1 MAAGTPSAADCFFG
15 DTLDKYIQHIT
26 LLQNKR
32 AQRDVRLEAV
42 DSARDKSPPE
52 RLRAMEQVV
61 SWIDREKLT
70 PHYGVVFARFLAIA
84 RQLDPQ
90 NELGKLE
97 VFYEAD
103 WFARLSEA
111 LIDNERVKLA
121 GVLGDLLN
129 WSKSRKFA
137 DPDRAVRLHLASAM
151 LLLQAMDDEDSAIR
165 HIDMARKYTPVDE
178 KLKDDLA
185 NVERWSRQREQLSSG
200 TGFVVAA
207 EGFLL
212 TNLHVVDGP
221 GRTMVRVP
229 MSASETPGAGAPG
242 AGAPGAC
249 APGAGAAPAMRNV
262 PAILLASDSKR
273 DIALL
278 KVDPAAFANFK
289 PLPLGG
295 DRVRRGADVAVFGFP
310 LGDELGKDVRI
321 TTGVIHSPS
330 DQSDDK
336 QHVLDC
342 RINPGNS
349 GGPVLN
355 RFGHV
360 IGMVTAKTVGGAG
373 VDSYGVAIPA
383 TELHA
388 FLKQYLPA
396 EVVRPLA
403 SSGTMADASQR
414 REWEDIDA
422 AVSPGVL
429 MVLKLKEP

>member
-1 MAAGTPSAADCFFG
+1 
-15 DTLDKYIQHIT
+15 
-26 LLQNKR
+26 
-32 AQRDVRLEAV
+32 
-42 DSARDKSPPE
+42 
-52 RLRAMEQVV
+52 
-61 SWIDREKLT
+61 
-70 PHYGVVFARFLAIA
+70 
-84 RQLDPQ
+84 
-90 NELGKLE
+90 
-97 VFYEAD
+97 
-103 WFARLSEA
+103 
-111 LIDNERVKLA
+111 
-121 GVLGDLLN
+121 
-129 WSKSRKFA
+129 
-137 DPDRAVRLHLASAM
+137 
-151 LLLQAMDDEDSAIR
+151 
-165 HIDMARKYTPVDE
+165 
-178 KLKDDLA
+178 
-185 NVERWSRQREQLSSG
+185 
-200 TGFVVAA
+200 
-207 EGFLL
+207 
-212 TNLHVVDGP
+212 
-221 GRTMVRVP
+221 
-229 MSASETPGAGAPG
+229 
-242 AGAPGAC
+242 
-249 APGAGAAPAMRNV
+249 MRNV